1 MSNLIVLS
9 GDYKG
14 RFVGRKLYGFRTDP
28 MLVQNPGIPIPDT
41 DYSLFVQNEAA
52 FDFIDAN
59 ALEVQAG
66 LKKLGVDTEVI
77 CLPGQW

>member
-9 GDYKG
+9 GDYKS
-14 RFVGRKLYGFRTDP
+14 RYVGRKFYGFQTDP
-28 MLVQNPGIPIPDT
+28 VLDQT
-41 DYSLFVQNEAA
+41 DYSLFVQKEAA

-66 LKKLGVDTEVI
+66 LKKLGVKTEVI
-77 CLPGQW
+77 SLPGQW